1 MFKLFL
7 LEQQSERVH
16 SHLLVDS
23 PQMPTMARVEQG
35 LCQELEMQCRC
46 PLWIAESLFPEPSA
60 LARSWSQEPE
70 LRRKPRHTNG
80 GCDRTPD
87 P

>member
-23 PQMPTMARVEQG
+23 PQMLTMARVEQG

-46 PLWIAESLFPEPSA
+46 PCGLQSLCS
-60 LARSWSQEPE
+60 LSH
-70 LRRKPRHTNG
+70 LL
-80 GCDRTPD
+80 
-87 P
+87 